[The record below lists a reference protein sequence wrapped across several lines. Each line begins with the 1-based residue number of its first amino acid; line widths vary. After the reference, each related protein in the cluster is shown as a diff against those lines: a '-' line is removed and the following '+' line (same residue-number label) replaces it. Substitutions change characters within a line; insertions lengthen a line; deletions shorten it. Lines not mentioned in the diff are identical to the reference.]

1 MTNVIFGFLS
11 AVGGPLLPPIII
23 EFLGEHNLAVG
34 YGILLIFEG
43 VGSFAGPPLAGI
55 VYIYTLIL
63 FLRFSILF
71 LFFNKR
77 KLVTSDRI
85 IHVTKENILMNQF
98 FFSGLLYSLSE
109 SYTSAFYL
117 SSALFFMAGAVMSL
131 PILKFHKPEDMYSRS
146 TSTMTTQTF
155 DE

>member
-1 MTNVIFGFLS
+1 MDFLEPQFGHLSDVFFTIILMNCHSDKYTCTYYIIISIIAAVLMTNVIFGFLS

-55 VYIYTLIL
+55 VIYTLIL

-71 LFFNKR
+71 
-77 KLVTSDRI
+77 
-85 IHVTKENILMNQF
+85 
-98 FFSGLLYSLSE
+98 
-109 SYTSAFYL
+109 FYI
-117 SSALFFMAGAVMSL
+117 F
-131 PILKFHKPEDMYSRS
+131 
-146 TSTMTTQTF
+146 
-155 DE
+155 